1 MRVTEHLRQGLEG
14 AFRHSK
20 KHIEGFLRE
29 PGDTNSATK
38 MEEDVA
44 DEADGLNGLRC
55 ARVGEK
61 ASRIFLLQILQRY
74 DLVVHKHPES

>member
-1 MRVTEHLRQGLEG
+1 
-14 AFRHSK
+14 
-20 KHIEGFLRE
+20 
-29 PGDTNSATK
+29 

-74 DLVVHKHPES
+74 DLVVHKHPEP